1 VLFAPPAPG
10 DDYYPAGTGDSPL
23 AAVLSGVPWDSL
35 PPLDVAPMAP
45 RGAPAV
51 IARRAR
57 RFEERT
63 VFHLEDGARRTVIV
77 PASGLWRWRLR
88 GGRAS
93 DAFDAV
99 WGSVFD
105 WVGTEPRSGAPVAA
119 RAKASAEWVPRRP
132 TVASGAVGDGV
143 PMDRAPRALTAW
155 WLAAAAIV
163 ALCAEWLLRRKIG
176 LR

>member
-1 VLFAPPAPG
+1 
-10 DDYYPAGTGDSPL
+10 
-23 AAVLSGVPWDSL
+23 
-35 PPLDVAPMAP
+35 M
-45 RGAPAV
+45 
-51 IARRAR
+51 
-57 RFEERT
+57 
-63 VFHLEDGARRTVIV
+63 FHLEEGARRTVVV

-105 WVGTEPRSGAPVAA
+105 WVGAEGRNGAPVEA
-119 RAKASAEWVPRRP
+119 RARASAEWVPRRAS
-132 TVASGAVGDGV
+132 VASGAVGEGV

-155 WLAAAAIV
+155 WLAAAAII
-163 ALCAEWLLRRKIG
+163 ALCAEWLLRRRIG